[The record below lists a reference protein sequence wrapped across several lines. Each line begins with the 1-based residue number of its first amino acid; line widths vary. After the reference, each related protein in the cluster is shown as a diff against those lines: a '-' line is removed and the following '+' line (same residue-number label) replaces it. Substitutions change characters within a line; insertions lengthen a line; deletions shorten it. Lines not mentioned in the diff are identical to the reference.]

1 MQFGGLGE
9 LIDTVECRVG
19 FGELCFVEQTN
30 ADPRQR
36 PGRDARARHE
46 PTGERAVENLRA
58 AARRRVTLED
68 RDADAVF

>member
-30 ADPRQR
+30 ADPAS
-36 PGRDARARHE
+36 ARAVMPAPGTSRPENVPSKTSELPHD
-46 PTGERAVENLRA
+46 GE
-58 AARRRVTLED
+58 
-68 RDADAVF
+68 